1 MKVSNYSTYF
11 PLVSFI
17 VLLKLEHLQKLIWI
31 FISILLVIFFALKTQ
46 SIYSFQSRW
55 TQGSAVPPKYRSHQ
69 DTRDE
74 MRQGERNG
82 A

>member
-11 PLVSFI
+11 PLVSFTI
-17 VLLKLEHLQKLIWI
+17 EARAFTKVNMDFHIYPV
-31 FISILLVIFFALKTQ
+31 SYFFALKTQ